1 VNLFRHTLSLLSSMV
16 DAKKSEYNIQAW
28 RDLNSE
34 IEEESHLKSHQK
46 WTILSCLQNMLYL
59 LCIFFLFIFI
69 GLNNLVIA

>member
-34 IEEESHLKSHQK
+34 IEEE
-46 WTILSCLQNMLYL
+46 WN
-59 LCIFFLFIFI
+59 
-69 GLNNLVIA
+69 